1 MTGTGA
7 EYWPSQEL
15 RRKPIIALAR
25 MLRLAGVLIQ
35 ISHWDTTAA
44 TFMAICI
51 MLEFRQRLPNLTR
64 GQVGDFS
71 VIQSYLNGLCGGFC
85 R

>member
-1 MTGTGA
+1 MDLPRKNEEENIPIAYPLHFTGPAPYMMAFEG
-7 EYWPSQEL
+7 SGF
-15 RRKPIIALAR
+15 
-25 MLRLAGVLIQ
+25 GVV
-35 ISHWDTTAA
+35 
-44 TFMAICI
+44 FE
-51 MLEFRQRLPNLTR
+51 LEFRQRLPNLTR

>member
-1 MTGTGA
+1 MG
-7 EYWPSQEL
+7 SFK
-15 RRKPIIALAR
+15 RDPIF
-25 MLRLAGVLIQ
+25 Q
-35 ISHWDTTAA
+35 
-44 TFMAICI
+44 
-51 MLEFRQRLPNLTR
+51 LEFRQRLPNLTR